1 MNLFMTIRSPYLKG
15 YILNKGELRMNIND
29 FINENYNYIKAI
41 AINEYN
47 KGKNKMLYRQYDKD
61 DFVNE
66 VMLFFIKKYNSYD
79 KTLCKPSTFIIK
91 NCIYCAGELRERL
104 TKSNRCIDF
113 ITYNETDLMVVEYNN
128 NNNEDLNV
136 YENIGKDDYYK
147 ELSVFSELT
156 KEEKKLC
163 YYKLHGLSMNEM
175 EKITKVSRQ
184 TLWRKFNIIKE
195 KLM

>member
-1 MNLFMTIRSPYLKG
+1 MI
-15 YILNKGELRMNIND
+15 INE
-29 FINENYNYIKAI
+29 FIIENYNYIKAI

-47 KGKNKMLYRQYDKD
+47 KEKNKILYKQYGAD
-61 DFVNE
+61 DFVSE
-66 VMLFFIKKYNSYD
+66 VMLFLIKKYKSYD

-91 NCIYCAGELRERL
+91 NCSYCAGELKERL
-104 TKSNRCIDF
+104 KKSNRCIDL
-113 ITYNETDLMVVEYNN
+113 ITVNESSLISNDD
-128 NNNEDLNV
+128 NNNELNA
-136 YENIGKDDYYK
+136 YLNIGKDDYYK

-175 EKITKVSRQ
+175 EKILGVSRQ

>member
-1 MNLFMTIRSPYLKG
+1 MI
-15 YILNKGELRMNIND
+15 IND
-29 FINENYNYIKAI
+29 FIIENYNYIKAI

-47 KGKNKMLYRQYDKD
+47 KEKNKILYKQYAAD
-61 DFVNE
+61 DFISE
-66 VMLFFIKKYNSYD
+66 VMLFLIKKYKSYD

-91 NCIYCAGELRERL
+91 NCSYCAGELKERL
-104 TKSNRCIDF
+104 KKSNRCIDL
-113 ITYNETDLMVVEYNN
+113 ITVNESNLISNDE
-128 NNNEDLNV
+128 NNNELNA
-136 YENIGKDDYYK
+136 YLNIGEEDFYK

-175 EKITKVSRQ
+175 EKIIGVSRQ

>member
-1 MNLFMTIRSPYLKG
+1 
-15 YILNKGELRMNIND
+15 MNIND
-29 FINENYNYIKAI
+29 FIMENYNYIKAI

-47 KGKNKMLYRQYDKD
+47 KEKNKMLYKQYGVD
-61 DFVNE
+61 DFISE
-66 VMLFFIKKYNSYD
+66 IMLFLIKKYKSYD

-91 NCIYCAGELRERL
+91 NCSYCAGELKERL
-104 TKSNRCIDF
+104 KKSNRCIDL
-113 ITYNETDLMVVEYNN
+113 ITVNESSLISNDD
-128 NNNEDLNV
+128 NNNELNA
-136 YENIGKDDYYK
+136 YLNIGEEDFYK